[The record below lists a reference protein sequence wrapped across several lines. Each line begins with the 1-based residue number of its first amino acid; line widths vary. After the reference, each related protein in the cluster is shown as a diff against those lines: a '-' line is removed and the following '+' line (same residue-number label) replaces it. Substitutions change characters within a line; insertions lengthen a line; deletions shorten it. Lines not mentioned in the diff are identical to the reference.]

1 MIHELRIANFGL
13 LKNINRISKHI
24 DIHECKSAL
33 IVFCL
38 IMNTSLLSIAQVVKV
53 NTPLSTH
60 TKIFVNANTGN
71 NSNNGSSGNPLLTLD
86 EAAKRVNSSTGKGA
100 ITIYLSKGIYGMAK
114 TADFNPVN
122 WVFTKEDRL
131 TIRAEV
137 LPDDAKWSPAEM
149 PVMFSTMP
157 FSVEKNDK
165 NEITGGQNF
174 GILVQNSHVTI
185 QGLRILGE
193 PVHEN
198 PSSGELVRNY
208 PIVWEGNNLED
219 LRVTQCLFIGNKHSI
234 PNHLAI
240 LANGKALEVD
250 HCVFYGVKDALVM
263 WNSPATNSSMHHNLI
278 VDSYGGIVWTWSA
291 TDDFKFYNNAVSN
304 SNIIWILEKDEKLS
318 YGMKNSVIV
327 GYKSIANKGGSP
339 QEFGVTADPTKIKI
353 DKSVILKKEGKLDID
368 DDQTS
373 KRYMHIKPGTLGSD
387 LGAGLFLEKAS
398 AQNTNTFKLSEL
410 QKEGKLISSDRKVLV
425 KREQQHTF
433 IDLGDKM
440 VREPVWIPLKN
451 FKNGKIEMLSRGKDI
466 LQGSFYGIAFHAQ
479 NDSLF
484 DVVYC
489 RPFNY
494 QTKDSLRRSHAIQ
507 YGSFPKLDWQ
517 ELRVSFPGMYEN
529 GIENAPK
536 ADDWVTLTLH
546 VKDEEV
552 KAYINHAGKPSLVV
566 KKLNNRT
573 GGKIG
578 VFGFNSDIESVV
590 VTSEAKND

>member
-1 MIHELRIANFGL
+1 M
-13 LKNINRISKHI
+13 
-24 DIHECKSAL
+24 
-33 IVFCL
+33 
-38 IMNTSLLSIAQVVKV
+38 
-53 NTPLSTH
+53 
-60 TKIFVNANTGN
+60 
-71 NSNNGSSGNPLLTLD
+71 
-86 EAAKRVNSSTGKGA
+86 
-100 ITIYLSKGIYGMAK
+100 
-114 TADFNPVN
+114 
-122 WVFTKEDRL
+122 
-131 TIRAEV
+131 
-137 LPDDAKWSPAEM
+137 
-149 PVMFSTMP
+149 
-157 FSVEKNDK
+157 
-165 NEITGGQNF
+165 
-174 GILVQNSHVTI
+174 
-185 QGLRILGE
+185 
-193 PVHEN
+193 
-198 PSSGELVRNY
+198 
-208 PIVWEGNNLED
+208 
-219 LRVTQCLFIGNKHSI
+219 
-234 PNHLAI
+234 
-240 LANGKALEVD
+240 
-250 HCVFYGVKDALVM
+250 
-263 WNSPATNSSMHHNLI
+263 
-278 VDSYGGIVWTWSA
+278 
-291 TDDFKFYNNAVSN
+291 
-304 SNIIWILEKDEKLS
+304 
-318 YGMKNSVIV
+318 
-327 GYKSIANKGGSP
+327 
-339 QEFGVTADPTKIKI
+339 
-353 DKSVILKKEGKLDID
+353 
-368 DDQTS
+368 
-373 KRYMHIKPGTLGSD
+373 
-387 LGAGLFLEKAS
+387 
-398 AQNTNTFKLSEL
+398 
-410 QKEGKLISSDRKVLV
+410 V